1 MLVVVHRQA
10 MLVLATRMARALAS
24 RAATKKVEPAVTTG
38 LSKPRASERLR
49 GLLRQRKALLTKI
62 KQEQK
67 QRERLAERARD
78 TMTAMMSQVQPLFA
92 KRDEL
97 SAAIHQLFRE
107 LLAKGRLPTRSR
119 RQVEQVY
126 QSLQDLLG
134 AASDPASDPSGPP
147 DPEHEESHAREF
159 HHSASDGNGGNHK
172 ASVRDIFRRLALA
185 LHPDRAT
192 NEDDRRDRT
201 EVMKQLTQAFEAGDL
216 AALLEAEQRW
226 LSGDRHPA
234 SGLDFDA
241 QCCALERA
249 LADLKDQLRLLRA
262 DVKELKRS
270 PAIAMAQATQERKRG
285 APADIFGEA
294 VAEAEAELQA
304 LSELS
309 SFVTAF
315 RDEELSLAEF
325 LRGPPSFQT
334 QGVDIADLL
343 FDVLEEDYAPP
354 RRDASR
360 RRRGAGVPF

>member
-1 MLVVVHRQA
+1 MQVVVNGQA
-10 MLVLATRMARALAS
+10 MLVLATRMARAPAS
-24 RAATKKVEPAVTTG
+24 RAATKKVEPAETTG

-67 QRERLAERARD
+67 QRERLAESARD
-78 TMTAMMSQVQPLFA
+78 TMTAMMSKVQPLFA
-92 KRDEL
+92 QRDAL

-107 LLAKGRLPTRSR
+107 LLAKGRLPASSR
-119 RQVEQVY
+119 RRVELVY
-126 QSLQDLLG
+126 QSLQELLG
-134 AASDPASDPSGPP
+134 AAADSAPDPSSPP
-147 DPEHEESHAREF
+147 DPEHEEAHAREF
-159 HHSASDGNGGNHK
+159 HPPASHGNGGSDK
-172 ASVRDIFRRLALA
+172 ASVRDVFRRLALA

-226 LSGDRHPA
+226 LSGDRQRA
-234 SGLDFDA
+234 GGVGFDA
-241 QCCALERA
+241 QCRALERA

-262 DVKELKRS
+262 EVRELKKS
-270 PAIAMAQATQERKRG
+270 PAIALAQAIKGRKRG

-294 VAEAEAELQA
+294 VAEAEAELQS
-304 LSELS
+304 LRELL

-325 LRGPPSFQT
+325 LRGPSSFQT
-334 QGVDIADLL
+334 QQVDVAELL
-343 FDVLEEDYAPP
+343 FDLLEQEYAPP
-354 RRDASR
+354 PRGASR
-360 RRRGAGVPF
+360 RRRGAGAPF